1 MIVGSNERK
10 YAWMDEG
17 FNTFINILAGEAF
30 NKGEYKDLPDVNGMA
45 SYVFGEKMDGMLNQA
60 DVVQQSNLGVAAYY
74 KPGMMLYV
82 LRNEVL
88 GKERF
93 DMALKEYVR
102 RWAFKH
108 PTPWDFFHTIEN
120 VAGEDLNW
128 YWRSWALNTW
138 KFDVAVKEV
147 KAIRENSKNG
157 TNITLQLLEK
167 MPLPLKVKITD
178 VNGDVQIIQLPV
190 EVWQRGDTWT
200 FPVQTKAEV
209 KEVVVDPELKLPDI
223 NNSNNTWKK

>member
-1 MIVGSNERK
+1 
-10 YAWMDEG
+10 
-17 FNTFINILAGEAF
+17 
-30 NKGEYKDLPDVNGMA
+30 
-45 SYVFGEKMDGMLNQA
+45 
-60 DVVQQSNLGVAAYY
+60 
-74 KPGMMLYV
+74 MLYV

-93 DMALKEYVR
+93 DAAIKEYVR

-128 YWRSWALNTW
+128 YWRSWVLNDW

-147 KAIRENSKNG
+147 GVRSRGADKEVL
-157 TNITLQLLEK
+157 ITLQLMEK
-167 MPLPLKVKITD
+167 MPLPVTVKVTD
-178 VNGDVQIIQLPV
+178 VNGDEQLIKLNV

-200 FPVQTKAEV
+200 FPVKTKGEV
-209 KEVVVDPELKLPDI
+209 KSVEVDPEHRLPDI
-223 NNSNNTWKK
+223 NPKNDKWEKK